1 MAVKASLTFR
11 VSSERV
17 RAYSKRHHLKE
28 FSLNKE
34 YKVPSNALQNLE
46 KISYILSADY
56 LISESPGGLT

>member
-1 MAVKASLTFR
+1 MAVKASFTFR

-34 YKVPSNALQNLE
+34 FKVPSNALQELE
-46 KISYILSADY
+46 KISYIMLADY
-56 LISESPGGLT
+56 LVF

>member
-1 MAVKASLTFR
+1 MAVKASFTFR

-34 YKVPSNALQNLE
+34 YKVPSNALQELE
-46 KISYILSADY
+46 EISYILSGDY
-56 LISESPGGLT
+56 SVF

>member
-1 MAVKASLTFR
+1 MAVKASFTFR

-17 RAYSKRHHLKE
+17 RAYSKRHHLKQ

-34 YKVPSNALQNLE
+34 FKIPSNALQEPE

-56 LISESPGGLT
+56 LVF

>member
-1 MAVKASLTFR
+1 MAVKASFTFR

-34 YKVPSNALQNLE
+34 FKVPSNALQEPE
-46 KISYILSADY
+46 KISYILLADY
-56 LISESPGGLT
+56 LVF

>member
-1 MAVKASLTFR
+1 MAVKASFTFR

-34 YKVPSNALQNLE
+34 FKVPSNALQELE
-46 KISYILSADY
+46 KISNILLADY
-56 LISESPGGLT
+56 LVF

>member
-1 MAVKASLTFR
+1 MAFKASLKFR

-34 YKVPSNALQNLE
+34 FKVPSNALQELE
-46 KISYILSADY
+46 KINYVLSADY
-56 LISESPGGLT
+56 LVF

>member
-1 MAVKASLTFR
+1 MAVKASFTFR

-34 YKVPSNALQNLE
+34 FKVPSNALQELE
-46 KISYILSADY
+46 KISYIMLADN
-56 LISESPGGLT
+56 LVF